1 MLSACS
7 SSDFTVNPSSVAKR
21 RGVPGA
27 IPHQSNLKEK
37 TMFQATRKTA
47 IKYGALVPLALV
59 GASAHAAI
67 PTEVQTALDALSTD
81 ALTVA
86 GIVLAAI
93 VAVYAFKFIR
103 KGL

>member
-1 MLSACS
+1 MNKTFSRVGVVAGSA
-7 SSDFTVNPSSVAKR
+7 
-21 RGVPGA
+21 
-27 IPHQSNLKEK
+27 
-37 TMFQATRKTA
+37 
-47 IKYGALVPLALV
+47 LALM
-59 GASAHAAI
+59 GSAYAAV
-67 PTEVQTALDALSTD
+67 PADVTAALDDLSTD

>member
-1 MLSACS
+1 MNK
-7 SSDFTVNPSSVAKR
+7 FAKR
-21 RGVPGA
+21 FAAPVLAAG
-27 IPHQSNLKEK
+27 S
-37 TMFQATRKTA
+37 
-47 IKYGALVPLALV
+47 LVI
-59 GASAHAAI
+59 GTAHAAI
-67 PTEVQTALDALSTD
+67 PAAVTTALDDLSVD

>member
-1 MLSACS
+1 M
-7 SSDFTVNPSSVAKR
+7 K
-21 RGVPGA
+21 
-27 IPHQSNLKEK
+27 K
-37 TMFQATRKTA
+37 
-47 IKYGALVPLALV
+47 ALFARLALV
-59 GASAHAAI
+59 SGVTAAAAGSAMA
-67 PTEVQTALDALSTD
+67 EVPAVVTTALTALQAD

>member
-1 MLSACS
+1 MNKIARFGVVASLS
-7 SSDFTVNPSSVAKR
+7 T
-21 RGVPGA
+21 
-27 IPHQSNLKEK
+27 L
-37 TMFQATRKTA
+37 
-47 IKYGALVPLALV
+47 
-59 GASAHAAI
+59 GASAFAAV
-67 PTEVQTALDALSTD
+67 PAAVSTALTDLQAD

>member
-1 MLSACS
+1 MM
-7 SSDFTVNPSSVAKR
+7 
-21 RGVPGA
+21 
-27 IPHQSNLKEK
+27 K
-37 TMFQATRKTA
+37 TFNR
-47 IKYGALVPLALV
+47 
-59 GASAHAAI
+59 ASI
-67 PTEVQTALDALSTD
+67 GTALATLGGSAMAAVPAEVSTALTALQAD

>member
-1 MLSACS
+1 MSSACS

-37 TMFQATRKTA
+37 TMNAIRKITA
-47 IKYGALVPLALV
+47 PAVAALALV

>member
-1 MLSACS
+1 M
-7 SSDFTVNPSSVAKR
+7 F
-21 RGVPGA
+21 
-27 IPHQSNLKEK
+27 EK
-37 TMFQATRKTA
+37 TRSIAQ
-47 IKYGALVPLALV
+47 KYGARVAAVPALAYGV
-59 GASAHAAI
+59 MGSAMAAV
-67 PTEVQTALDALSTD
+67 PAEVNTALADLKTD

>member
-1 MLSACS
+1 MSKALKIRLAAVPA
-7 SSDFTVNPSSVAKR
+7 FVLASV
-21 RGVPGA
+21 G
-27 IPHQSNLKEK
+27 
-37 TMFQATRKTA
+37 T
-47 IKYGALVPLALV
+47 
-59 GASAHAAI
+59 AHAAI
-67 PTEVQTALDALSTD
+67 PAGVSTALEDLSTD

>member
-1 MLSACS
+1 MNKFARLS
-7 SSDFTVNPSSVAKR
+7 FRPVAL
-21 RGVPGA
+21 G
-27 IPHQSNLKEK
+27 S
-37 TMFQATRKTA
+37 
-47 IKYGALVPLALV
+47 ALAAL
-59 GASAHAAI
+59 GASAHAEI
-67 PTEVQTALDALSTD
+67 PAAVNTALGNLSTD

>member
-1 MLSACS
+1 MTFNKVRAIGASIAAPVTGGMLMLG
-7 SSDFTVNPSSVAKR
+7 T
-21 RGVPGA
+21 
-27 IPHQSNLKEK
+27 
-37 TMFQATRKTA
+37 
-47 IKYGALVPLALV
+47 
-59 GASAHAAI
+59 SAHAAI
-67 PTEVQTALDALSTD
+67 PEEVSTALSALSTD

>member
-1 MLSACS
+1 MKKSLKLRLA
-7 SSDFTVNPSSVAKR
+7 
-21 RGVPGA
+21 A
-27 IPHQSNLKEK
+27 IPAAVVAA
-37 TMFQATRKTA
+37 M
-47 IKYGALVPLALV
+47 G
-59 GASAHAAI
+59 SAHAAV
-67 PTEVQTALDALSTD
+67 PANVSTALTDLQAD

>member
-1 MLSACS
+1 MNKFARYSLVS
-7 SSDFTVNPSSVAKR
+7 
-21 RGVPGA
+21 GA
-27 IPHQSNLKEK
+27 
-37 TMFQATRKTA
+37 TA
-47 IKYGALVPLALV
+47 LA
-59 GASAHAAI
+59 ASAHAAV
-67 PTEVQTALDALSTD
+67 PANVSTALDALSAD

>member
-1 MLSACS
+1 MK
-7 SSDFTVNPSSVAKR
+7 FTKVWR
-21 RGVPGA
+21 
-27 IPHQSNLKEK
+27 IPMG
-37 TMFQATRKTA
+37 T
-47 IKYGALVPLALV
+47 GLVV
-59 GASAHAAI
+59 GAGSAMAEVPAAV
-67 PTEVQTALDALSTD
+67 TTALTALQAD

>member
-1 MLSACS
+1 MNKFARFAFPVSL
-7 SSDFTVNPSSVAKR
+7 
-21 RGVPGA
+21 
-27 IPHQSNLKEK
+27 
-37 TMFQATRKTA
+37 AT
-47 IKYGALVPLALV
+47 I
-59 GASAHAAI
+59 GASASAAV
-67 PTEVQTALDALSTD
+67 PEVVNTALSNLSTD

>member
-1 MLSACS
+1 MNKFARVS
-7 SSDFTVNPSSVAKR
+7 FRPVAI
-21 RGVPGA
+21 GA
-27 IPHQSNLKEK
+27 AL
-37 TMFQATRKTA
+37 AT
-47 IKYGALVPLALV
+47 IGA
-59 GASAHAAI
+59 ASHAAV
-67 PTEVQTALDALSTD
+67 PAVVQTALDSLSAD

>member
-1 MLSACS
+1 MKKSL
-7 SSDFTVNPSSVAKR
+7 KLR
-21 RGVPGA
+21 LLA
-27 IPHQSNLKEK
+27 IPAVVL
-37 TMFQATRKTA
+37 ATTGSA
-47 IKYGALVPLALV
+47 MAEVP
-59 GASAHAAI
+59 AAV
-67 PTEVQTALDALSTD
+67 TTALTALQAD

>member
-1 MLSACS
+1 MTNVRKL
-7 SSDFTVNPSSVAKR
+7 VA
-21 RGVPGA
+21 P
-27 IPHQSNLKEK
+27 
-37 TMFQATRKTA
+37 
-47 IKYGALVPLALV
+47 ALAAASMAA
-59 GASAHAAI
+59 ASAHAAI
-67 PTEVQTALDALSTD
+67 PTEVQTALDNLSAD